1 MYYFIFPVPRNKEK
15 NSLKRSEIEVNI
27 ILKRKK
33 HNSCSDWQIVSIKFR
48 TMLINRYV
56 FDLYEI
62 LIIKNSKEVHE
73 IF

>member
-33 HNSCSDWQIVSIKFR
+33 QFMLRLANSFHQVPNDADKQIRF
-48 TMLINRYV
+48 
-56 FDLYEI
+56 
-62 LIIKNSKEVHE
+62 
-73 IF
+73 